1 MSFYKLSLTAITFD
15 FILRIVVVRLTVG
28 QAQKRI
34 GDVRTCK
41 NRSKHGT
48 KKVIPKKRSL
58 NPTGKGMNMDIN
70 QQLINKK
77 SLNVA
82 GKLTWSAL
90 GLSAMLALS
99 ACSGDK
105 GTEEPVVEETPAA
118 ETVEPVVEEAPV
130 AEEAPVTEAAPAE
143 TAPAEETATAE
154 TEGAAATEVLA
165 ANAGEELYNAQC
177 AACHATGLLNA
188 PKFGDKEAWAP
199 RVAKGIDTLH
209 MHSAKGFNQMPAQAA
224 NGVSEAQ
231 VHAAV
236 DYMVAA
242 SS

>member
-1 MSFYKLSLTAITFD
+1 
-15 FILRIVVVRLTVG
+15 
-28 QAQKRI
+28 
-34 GDVRTCK
+34 
-41 NRSKHGT
+41 
-48 KKVIPKKRSL
+48 
-58 NPTGKGMNMDIN
+58 MDIN
-70 QQLINKK
+70 QQLSNKK
-77 SLNVA
+77 SLNVV

-105 GTEEPVVEETPAA
+105 TAKEPVVEETPTV
-118 ETVEPVVEEAPV
+118 EVVEPVVVEAPV
-130 AEEAPVTEAAPAE
+130 AEAPAVE
-143 TAPAEETATAE
+143 QVPVEKTATAE
-154 TEGAAATEVLA
+154 PAAAAETEVLA
-165 ANAGEELYNAQC
+165 ADAGEKLYNAQC
-177 AACHATGLLNA
+177 AACHAAGLLNA

-199 RVAKGIDTLH
+199 RIAKGKDTLH

>member
-1 MSFYKLSLTAITFD
+1 
-15 FILRIVVVRLTVG
+15 
-28 QAQKRI
+28 
-34 GDVRTCK
+34 
-41 NRSKHGT
+41 
-48 KKVIPKKRSL
+48 
-58 NPTGKGMNMDIN
+58 MNMSIT
-70 QQLINKK
+70 QSLMNKK
-77 SLNVA
+77 SLNAA

-105 GTEEPVVEETPAA
+105 AAEEPVVEETPAV
-118 ETVEPVVEEAPV
+118 EVVEPVVEEAPV
-130 AEEAPVTEAAPAE
+130 VEAAPAE
-143 TAPAEETATAE
+143 EEAAPAEKAE
-154 TEGAAATEVLA
+154 EAAEPEELA

-177 AACHATGLLNA
+177 MACHAAGLLNA

-199 RVAKGIDTLH
+199 RIAKGKDTLH

-236 DYMVAA
+236 DYMIAAA
-242 SS
+242 S

>member
-1 MSFYKLSLTAITFD
+1 
-15 FILRIVVVRLTVG
+15 
-28 QAQKRI
+28 
-34 GDVRTCK
+34 
-41 NRSKHGT
+41 
-48 KKVIPKKRSL
+48 
-58 NPTGKGMNMDIN
+58 MDIN
-70 QQLINKK
+70 QQLSNKK
-77 SLNVA
+77 TLNVV

-105 GTEEPVVEETPAA
+105 ATEEPVVEETPAA
-118 ETVEPVVEEAPV
+118 ETVEPVVEEAPAAEPV
-130 AEEAPVTEAAPAE
+130 AEEAPAE

-199 RVAKGIDTLH
+199 RIAKGMDTLH
-209 MHSAKGFNQMPAQAA
+209 MHSEKGFNQMPAQAA
-224 NGVSEAQ
+224 NGVSAAQ

-236 DYMVAA
+236 DYMVGAA
-242 SS
+242 S

>member
-1 MSFYKLSLTAITFD
+1 MSITQSL
-15 FILRIVVVRLTVG
+15 
-28 QAQKRI
+28 
-34 GDVRTCK
+34 
-41 NRSKHGT
+41 
-48 KKVIPKKRSL
+48 
-58 NPTGKGMNMDIN
+58 M
-70 QQLINKK
+70 NKK
-77 SLNVA
+77 SLNAA

-105 GTEEPVVEETPAA
+105 AAEEPVVEETPAV
-118 ETVEPVVEEAPV
+118 EVVEPVVEEAPV
-130 AEEAPVTEAAPAE
+130 VEAAPAE
-143 TAPAEETATAE
+143 EEAAPAEKAE
-154 TEGAAATEVLA
+154 EAAEPEELA

-177 AACHATGLLNA
+177 MACHAAGLLNA

-199 RVAKGIDTLH
+199 RIAKGKDTLH

-236 DYMVAA
+236 DYMIAAA
-242 SS
+242 S

>member
-1 MSFYKLSLTAITFD
+1 
-15 FILRIVVVRLTVG
+15 
-28 QAQKRI
+28 
-34 GDVRTCK
+34 
-41 NRSKHGT
+41 
-48 KKVIPKKRSL
+48 
-58 NPTGKGMNMDIN
+58 MDIN
-70 QQLINKK
+70 QQLSNKK
-77 SLNVA
+77 SLNVV

-105 GTEEPVVEETPAA
+105 GTEETATEEAPATEVVETPAVEEA
-118 ETVEPVVEEAPV
+118 PATEPVVEE
-130 AEEAPVTEAAPAE
+130 APAE

-188 PKFGDKEAWAP
+188 PKFGDKEVWAP
-199 RVAKGIDTLH
+199 RIAKGMDTLH
-209 MHSAKGFNQMPAQAA
+209 MHSEKGFNQMPAQAA
-224 NGVSEAQ
+224 NGVSAAQ

-236 DYMVAA
+236 DYMVGAA
-242 SS
+242 S

>member
-1 MSFYKLSLTAITFD
+1 MSITQSL
-15 FILRIVVVRLTVG
+15 
-28 QAQKRI
+28 
-34 GDVRTCK
+34 
-41 NRSKHGT
+41 
-48 KKVIPKKRSL
+48 
-58 NPTGKGMNMDIN
+58 M
-70 QQLINKK
+70 NKK
-77 SLNVA
+77 SLNAA

-105 GTEEPVVEETPAA
+105 AAEEPVVEETPAV
-118 ETVEPVVEEAPV
+118 EVVEPVVEEAPV
-130 AEEAPVTEAAPAE
+130 VEAAPAE
-143 TAPAEETATAE
+143 EEAAPAEKAE
-154 TEGAAATEVLA
+154 EAAEPEELA

-177 AACHATGLLNA
+177 VACHAAGLLNA

-199 RVAKGIDTLH
+199 RIAKGKDTLH

-236 DYMVAA
+236 DYMIAAA
-242 SS
+242 S

>member
-1 MSFYKLSLTAITFD
+1 
-15 FILRIVVVRLTVG
+15 
-28 QAQKRI
+28 
-34 GDVRTCK
+34 
-41 NRSKHGT
+41 
-48 KKVIPKKRSL
+48 
-58 NPTGKGMNMDIN
+58 MDIN
-70 QQLINKK
+70 QQLMNKK
-77 SLNVA
+77 ALNVA

-105 GTEEPVVEETPAA
+105 AAEEPVVEDVPAV
-118 ETVEPVVEEAPV
+118 EVVEEPVVEEAPV
-130 AEEAPVTEAAPAE
+130 VEAEPVVEEAPV
-143 TAPAEETATAE
+143 EETATAE
-154 TEGAAATEVLA
+154 PAAAAETEVLA

-199 RVAKGIDTLH
+199 RITKGIDTLH

>member
-1 MSFYKLSLTAITFD
+1 
-15 FILRIVVVRLTVG
+15 
-28 QAQKRI
+28 
-34 GDVRTCK
+34 
-41 NRSKHGT
+41 
-48 KKVIPKKRSL
+48 
-58 NPTGKGMNMDIN
+58 MDIN

-77 SLNVA
+77 SFNVA

-90 GLSAMLALS
+90 GLGAILALS

-105 GTEEPVVEETPAA
+105 GTEEPVAEETPAV
-118 ETVEPVVEEAPV
+118 EVVEEPVVEEAPA
-130 AEEAPVTEAAPAE
+130 AEAEPVVEEAPAE

-177 AACHATGLLNA
+177 VACHGAGLLNA

-199 RVAKGIDTLH
+199 RIAKGKDTLH

-231 VHAAV
+231 VYAAV